1 MDSESS
7 NPPGGSAGAD
17 VPAGDDS
24 VAATAGSDAPPGGA
38 GGADQPDMDF
48 YLFAE
53 TESDSETEGG
63 NNEAG
68 EAAAGT
74 VYLS

>member
-7 NPPGGSAGAD
+7 NPPGGGSAGAD

-74 VYLS
+74 V